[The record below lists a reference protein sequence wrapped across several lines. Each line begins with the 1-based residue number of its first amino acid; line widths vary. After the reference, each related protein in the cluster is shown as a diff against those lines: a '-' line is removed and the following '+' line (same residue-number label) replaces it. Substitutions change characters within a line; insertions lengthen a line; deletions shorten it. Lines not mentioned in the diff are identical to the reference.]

1 MGPNAIRWASKRSD
15 GPRGPP
21 SRQTGLEAIRRASRA
36 SEGLRGPTRV
46 CKSDPECECRREGRE
61 GPRGQP
67 RGRGWAFH
75 AAGPCGCESE
85 LEAALNILSRATR
98 SARTRVGARTH
109 AHTRTRTRTH
119 VGSDPRRGSDP
130 ACREWA
136 ARGREASRGAEDG
149 CPGPSGRAAARA
161 SLRRLSRHCPETA
174 KAPGP
179 WGPGA
184 AAWVLRMR
192 GSCPRPRI
200 PLRRAGP
207 AGLRARPRTG

>member
-1 MGPNAIRWASKRSD
+1 MPSDGPPSRQMGPNAIRWASKRSD

-85 LEAALNILSRATR
+85 LEAALTALPQKRQKPQIPRDLGPVRAGGATSCRTR
-98 SARTRVGARTH
+98 SGSASGRCCTPPCRPRTR
-109 AHTRTRTRTH
+109 
-119 VGSDPRRGSDP
+119 
-130 ACREWA
+130 
-136 ARGREASRGAEDG
+136 
-149 CPGPSGRAAARA
+149 
-161 SLRRLSRHCPETA
+161 
-174 KAPGP
+174 
-179 WGPGA
+179 
-184 AAWVLRMR
+184 
-192 GSCPRPRI
+192 
-200 PLRRAGP
+200 PLRRGP
-207 AGLRARPRTG
+207 RRSWRPSRPRPASARPVRRRTLRTLP